1 MMFTN
6 PSPPPLGLQGSE
18 KSGPC
23 TGTDKDESE
32 EGESEEGESEE
43 GESEEGEPA
52 GGQRASDPTLPPAAA
67 SPRFPKRASARV
79 VSAPAPT
86 ARKRLRADGTGD
98 VRGVE
103 GAGAEIGVGEGGRA
117 ASGAASGAENKGA
130 GADEVGTAGG
140 GQRAND
146 ARTAQAGGAEKRTVR
161 DAKDVGKVERLRLAG
176 IFQLESGEWVAQATI
191 RGQQWYL
198 GWQRSRANVLYLLC
212 MARTVFGEPADLG
225 LDLHTIT
232 RAAWEAEWKQARHIP
247 PGLWAVMHGH
257 MLTRTVHR
265 YRMVLSSFNA
275 SAGDGE
281 SDEESRVLALCAAIG
296 ATAATVEKC
305 GAATELYATALTAS
319 CAAVWSIWRGDS
331 TASAVERAV
340 AVARA
345 VGAALPRLRLC
356 RLAIGA
362 VLATLGNE
370 SRVSGGAAS
379 SDPDGHVA
387 RVMEQ
392 ALGGAGLARN
402 KPAKVVVKKMVDT
415 LGLWSACAAAADP
428 LSSIP
433 WSPHTPS
440 LIPSPLHPDTFLT
453 CTKTVPFLSARGLAS
468 REVRVPHAPHMNV
481 TCTLRRWLGSESNTE
496 PSTVP
501 DAEPAGEA
509 GSEAVGPAA
518 ALLRPHFG
526 PVGPST
532 APLRPHCGP
541 VATCDL
547 ATTCDPASQRP
558 QRRAAE
564 PQASRA
570 AQQPSRPTAEPPST
584 VQPSRPAAE
593 PPSSRAARQP
603 SRPAPTAEPPS
614 SRAAQQPSRP
624 AAESPDSRAA
634 EQPDRSTYPGRAVD
648 FEVWVDDLQLFLQCD
663 RADGLSLFD
672 LISGAP
678 PTPAA
683 DADATVRSQW
693 ATRDAAARLAVRRH
707 LPTTESAHF
716 SQYKSAQTL
725 YDAVVARYSSPATAA
740 LSRLMLPYLFPDL
753 AAFPNVADLLTHLR
767 TSDTRYRAALP
778 AEFCAKNP
786 PPMYITLYYIV
797 TRLPHSLRVVRDHFL
812 SVCPTTLTVDL
823 LEKALLAIEKSI
835 VAVGASRGDPHTP
848 VFEGRSAL
856 RLPQAGDAAPARARG
871 ARALEEVEGAVE
883 VVVEAVEGVGVVV
896 GVVLGVAAAAE
907 GVEAAEAVEVPEG
920 AEAAEVV
927 EEAEVEEE
935 VEAAEAAV
943 VEQVATLRR
952 GVAPVVVSASSSSG
966 VV

>member
-1 MMFTN
+1 MWRHAMRQGGLVPFSRAGHPFPPRVHPSPCASLHLSSRPFPHAHRRMTN
-6 PSPPPLGLQGSE
+6 PTRPILPCAVTPPPKATRRARGHCYYNSGVGVQLSPPPHPPADFPSSHVSLPLHPLPPLLQSLSHVALGPSPAAARLWPSLSQRCSCAAITTAPPTSFPPMSPCPCTLSHPSCNHSHTSRMAPPPRQLGKREAIAITTVATGSE

-428 LSSIP
+428 LVNRGF
-433 WSPHTPS
+433 HM
-440 LIPSPLHPDTFLT
+440 PLTASMKRKLE
-453 CTKTVPFLSARGLAS
+453 ARG
-468 REVRVPHAPHMNV
+468 
-481 TCTLRRWLGSESNTE
+481 
-496 PSTVP
+496 
-501 DAEPAGEA
+501 
-509 GSEAVGPAA
+509 
-518 ALLRPHFG
+518 
-526 PVGPST
+526 
-532 APLRPHCGP
+532 
-541 VATCDL
+541 
-547 ATTCDPASQRP
+547 
-558 QRRAAE
+558 
-564 PQASRA
+564 
-570 AQQPSRPTAEPPST
+570 
-584 VQPSRPAAE
+584 
-593 PPSSRAARQP
+593 
-603 SRPAPTAEPPS
+603 
-614 SRAAQQPSRP
+614 
-624 AAESPDSRAA
+624 
-634 EQPDRSTYPGRAVD
+634 
-648 FEVWVDDLQLFLQCD
+648 
-663 RADGLSLFD
+663 
-672 LISGAP
+672 
-678 PTPAA
+678 
-683 DADATVRSQW
+683 
-693 ATRDAAARLAVRRH
+693 
-707 LPTTESAHF
+707 
-716 SQYKSAQTL
+716 
-725 YDAVVARYSSPATAA
+725 
-740 LSRLMLPYLFPDL
+740 
-753 AAFPNVADLLTHLR
+753 
-767 TSDTRYRAALP
+767 
-778 AEFCAKNP
+778 
-786 PPMYITLYYIV
+786 
-797 TRLPHSLRVVRDHFL
+797 
-812 SVCPTTLTVDL
+812 
-823 LEKALLAIEKSI
+823 
-835 VAVGASRGDPHTP
+835 
-848 VFEGRSAL
+848 
-856 RLPQAGDAAPARARG
+856 
-871 ARALEEVEGAVE
+871 
-883 VVVEAVEGVGVVV
+883 
-896 GVVLGVAAAAE
+896 
-907 GVEAAEAVEVPEG
+907 
-920 AEAAEVV
+920 
-927 EEAEVEEE
+927 
-935 VEAAEAAV
+935 
-943 VEQVATLRR
+943 
-952 GVAPVVVSASSSSG
+952 
-966 VV
+966 